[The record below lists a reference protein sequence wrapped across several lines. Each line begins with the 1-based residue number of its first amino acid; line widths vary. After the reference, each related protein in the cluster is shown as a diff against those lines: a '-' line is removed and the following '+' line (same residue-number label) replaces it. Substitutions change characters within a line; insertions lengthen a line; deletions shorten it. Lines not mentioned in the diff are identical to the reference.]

1 MGLGLLILGIFPGP
15 SCVDVVAKLGHVLSD
30 GASANFHGNAG
41 GCSKPVSPG
50 PSIYMQTLFFQYR
63 SWMKVHM

>member
-1 MGLGLLILGIFPGP
+1 MGLGLLILGIFSSPC
-15 SCVDVVAKLGHVLSD
+15 CVDVVAKLRHVLSD
-30 GASANFHGNAG
+30 GASANFHRNAR

-50 PSIYMQTLFFQYR
+50 PSIYMQTLLFPYR